1 MTAMSTQPRGGSEVF
16 RIDREHDRLAASDG
30 VSRYGHY
37 VRDRIPCGFAE
48 CWDGTFGT
56 RLAERFAALAWRTA
70 TGPVMAPPYADWR
83 SPVLSARCGLDPD
96 GDSGGLIATVE
107 IASPWPAALG
117 RGRIGGRSWQSW
129 PRDYS
134 FGRGE
139 DYVRDPY
146 PDEVARGGY
155 YALASLQLVF
165 PIAAGLLPD
174 APRARHRP
182 GEVEETARQAVAVVV
197 AEPNRAAGPV
207 ISVLERS

>member
-1 MTAMSTQPRGGSEVF
+1 
-16 RIDREHDRLAASDG
+16 
-30 VSRYGHY
+30 
-37 VRDRIPCGFAE
+37 
-48 CWDGTFGT
+48 
-56 RLAERFAALAWRTA
+56 
-70 TGPVMAPPYADWR
+70 
-83 SPVLSARCGLDPD
+83 
-96 GDSGGLIATVE
+96 VE

-134 FGRGE
+134 FGRSE

-146 PDEVARGGY
+146 PDEVARGGC